1 MAYFNERK
9 GINVTPVSMLFFL
22 VFWPM
27 AGAVISYI
35 AGMANKKGRDLI
47 VNIVTAIEFVVIGW
61 MLYLVFQGEEPAV
74 SVWDGFCGMGISL
87 KFDGFRAL
95 YGTVAGFMW
104 LATSLFSREYFASHY
119 RNRNRYYFFYLMTL
133 GATMGVFLSADLFTT
148 FIFFEIMSFTSYV
161 WVAHDETKEALKA
174 AETYLAVAIIG
185 GMAMLIGLMM
195 LYHEAGTLTIDELY
209 AACSAVQNKTPVL
222 VSGILM
228 LTGFGAKAGMFPLHI
243 WLPKAHP
250 VAPAPASALLS
261 GILTKSGIFGVL
273 VISCNIFR
281 HDPAWGKLILFLGV
295 ITMFWGAFLAIF
307 SVNFKRTLACS
318 SMSQIGFILV
328 GIGMIC
334 LLGEENAM
342 AVRGTLLHMMNHSLF
357 KLLLFMVAGVIYM
370 NTHKLN
376 LNDLRGWGKDKPLL
390 KVLYLSGALGIGG
403 IPLFSGYVSKTLL
416 HESIVEYGEILAGT
430 GVSAGW
436 VTAVE
441 WIFLLTGGM
450 TLAYMTKLFIAVFV
464 DKPAAKKQ
472 TAKEK
477 KMAAKGIRKPYMSR
491 LTAVTLSAVAVIL
504 PVFGILPS
512 FTMDKLADITVS
524 FFSAEE
530 AGNISYFSLNNLKG
544 ALISIL
550 IGAVLYVLIRRFLT
564 KADEAGNR
572 VYLDVWPEKLDL
584 EDYGYRPL
592 IGKVLLP
599 VLGAVSVFCN
609 GLVDRVT
616 AFSSRTVFSEKS
628 EDYWIEKGMTVQKFR
643 RKALTRREQILAS
656 SLSFGLLLCAA
667 GMVMTLLYLLFWR

>member
-1 MAYFNERK
+1 M
-9 GINVTPVSMLFFL
+9 TPESMLFFL

-27 AGAVISYI
+27 AGAVISYVI
-35 AGMANKKGRDLI
+35 GMVHKKGRDLA
-47 VNIVTAIEFVVIGW
+47 VNVVTAVEFLVVGW
-61 MLYLVFQGEEPAV
+61 MLYAVFQGQEAAV
-74 SVWDGFCGMGISL
+74 STWEGFCGMGISL
-87 KFDGFRAL
+87 QFDGFRAL
-95 YGTVAGFMW
+95 YGSVAGLMW
-104 LATSLFSREYFASHY
+104 LATSLFSREYFATHY

-133 GATMGVFLSADLFTT
+133 GATMGVFLSADLYTT

-174 AETYLAVAIIG
+174 AETYLAVAVIG
-185 GMAMLIGLMM
+185 GMAMLVGLLL
-195 LYHEAGTLTIDELY
+195 LYHTVGTLVIDQLY
-209 AACSAVQNKTPVL
+209 TACAAAGDKTL
-222 VSGILM
+222 IIVSGVLM

-261 GILTKSGIFGVL
+261 GILTKSGIFGIL

-281 HDPAWGKLILFLGV
+281 HDPAWGKLILLLGV

-390 KVLYLSGALGIGG
+390 KLLYLSGALGIGG
-403 IPLFSGYVSKTLL
+403 IPLFSGYISKTLL
-416 HESIVEYGEILAGT
+416 HESIVEYGKVLAET

-450 TLAYMTKLFIAVFV
+450 TLAYMTKLFVAVFV
-464 DKPAAKKQ
+464 DKPAVKKQ
-472 TAKEK
+472 TTKEK
-477 KMAAKGIRKPYMSR
+477 KKAAKGIRKPYMSR
-491 LTAVTLSAVAVIL
+491 LTAFTLSAVAVIL

-512 FTMDKLADITVS
+512 FTMDKLADLSVS
-524 FFSAEE
+524 FFAAEG
-530 AGNISYFSLNNLKG
+530 AGSVSYFSLNNLKG

-550 IGAVLYVLIRRFLT
+550 IGAVLYLLIRLCLT
-564 KADEAGNR
+564 KKDEAGNR
-572 VYLDVWPEKLDL
+572 VYLDVWPKKLDL

-592 IGKVLLP
+592 IGKGLLP
-599 VLGAVSVFCN
+599 ILSAVSAVCN

-628 EDYWIEKGMTVQKFR
+628 EDYWIEKGMTVQKMR
-643 RKALTRREQILAS
+643 RKALTRKEQVLAS

>member
-1 MAYFNERK
+1 
-9 GINVTPVSMLFFL
+9 MLFFL
-22 VFWPM
+22 AFWPM

-35 AGMANKKGRDLI
+35 IGMASKKGRDTF
-47 VNIVTAIEFVVIGW
+47 VNIVTVIEFAVVAW
-61 MLYLVFQGEEPAV
+61 MLALVLQGSEPAV
-74 SVWDGFCGMGISL
+74 SVWSGFGGMGL
-87 KFDGFRAL
+87 TLQFDGFRAL
-95 YGTVAGFMW
+95 YGTVAAFMW
-104 LATSLFSREYFASHY
+104 LMTGLFSREYFATHY

-174 AETYLAVAIIG
+174 AETYLAVAVIG
-185 GMAMLIGLMM
+185 GMAMLIGLMI
-195 LYHEAGTLTIDELY
+195 LYHEAGTLVIDELY
-209 AACSAVQNKTPVL
+209 AACAAVGNKTSII
-222 VSGILM
+222 VSGVLM

-273 VISCNIFR
+273 AISCNIFR
-281 HDPAWGKLILFLGV
+281 HDPAWGKLILLLGV

-328 GIGMIC
+328 GIGMVC
-334 LLGEENAM
+334 LLGEENAL
-342 AVRGTLLHMMNHSLF
+342 AARGTLLHMMNHSLF

-390 KVLYLSGALGIGG
+390 KLLYLSGALGIGG

-416 HESIVEYGEILAGT
+416 HESIVEYGHLLAET
-430 GVSAGW
+430 GVNAGW
-436 VTAVE
+436 ITAVE
-441 WIFLLTGGM
+441 WVFLLTGGM

-464 DKPAAKKQ
+464 DKPAPKKQ

-491 LTAVTLSAVAVIL
+491 LTAVTLSVVALIL
-504 PVFGILPS
+504 PIFGILPTL
-512 FTMDKLADITVS
+512 TMDKLAGITAP
-524 FFSAEE
+524 FFAAEE
-530 AGNISYFSLNNLKG
+530 AGSVAYFSLGNLKG

-550 IGAVLYVLIRRFLT
+550 IGAVLYLLIRRFLT
-564 KADEAGNR
+564 KVNEAGER
-572 VYLDVWPEKLDL
+572 IYLDVWPQKLDL

-599 VLGAVSVFCN
+599 ILGGVSAFCD
-609 GLVDRVT
+609 GLADRVI
-616 AFSSRTVFSEKS
+616 ALLSGTVFSEKS

-643 RKALTRREQILAS
+643 RKMLTRQEQIITS

-667 GMVMTLLYLLFWR
+667 GMVMILLYLLFWR

>member
-1 MAYFNERK
+1 M
-9 GINVTPVSMLFFL
+9 TPVSMLFFL

-27 AGAVISYI
+27 AGAVISYMV
-35 AGMANKKGRDLI
+35 GLVHKKGRD
-47 VNIVTAIEFVVIGW
+47 TAINLVTVVEFAVVAW
-61 MLYLVFQGEEPAV
+61 MLSTVFQGGEAAV
-74 SVWDGFCGMGISL
+74 SRWDGFCGMGISL
-87 KFDGFRAL
+87 KLDGFRAL
-95 YGTVAGFMW
+95 YGTVAAFMW
-104 LATSLFSREYFASHY
+104 LTTGLFSREYFATHY

-148 FIFFEIMSFTSYV
+148 FIFFEIMSFTSYI

-174 AETYLAVAIIG
+174 SETYLAVAVIG
-185 GMAMLIGLMM
+185 GMAMLIGLML
-195 LYHEAGTLTIDELY
+195 LYHAVGTLVIDELY
-209 AACSAVQNKTPVL
+209 TACAAVSNKMPVI
-222 VSGILM
+222 VSGVLM

-281 HDPAWGKLILFLGV
+281 HDPAWGKLILLLGV

-328 GIGMIC
+328 GISMIC
-334 LLGEENAM
+334 LLGEENAL

-376 LNDLRGWGKDKPLL
+376 LNELRGWGKDRPLL

-403 IPLFSGYVSKTLL
+403 IPLFSGYISKTLL
-416 HESIVEYGEILAGT
+416 HESIVEYGKVLAGT

-450 TLAYMTKLFIAVFV
+450 TLAYMTKLFVAVFV
-464 DKPAAKKQ
+464 DKPAAKKL
-472 TAKEK
+472 TAKERK
-477 KMAAKGIRKPYMSR
+477 RSEKGIRKPYMSR
-491 LTAVTLSAVAVIL
+491 LTAVVLSVVAVIL

-512 FTMDKLADITVS
+512 FTMDKLADITVP
-524 FFSAEE
+524 FFAAEK
-530 AGNISYFSLNNLKG
+530 AGSISYFSLNNLKG

-550 IGAVLYVLIRRFLT
+550 IGAVLYLLIRRFLT
-564 KADEAGNR
+564 KTDEKGNR
-572 VYLDVWPEKLDL
+572 IYLDVWLEKFDL
-584 EDYGYRPL
+584 EDSGYRPL

-599 VLGAVSVFCN
+599 ALGAVSAFCD
-609 GLVDRVT
+609 GIIDHIT
-616 AFSSRTVFSEKS
+616 AFSSRTIFSEKS
-628 EDYWIEKGMTVQKFR
+628 EDYWIEKGMTVQKLR
-643 RKALTRREQILAS
+643 RKALTRREQILSS

>member
-1 MAYFNERK
+1 
-9 GINVTPVSMLFFL
+9 MLFFL
-22 VFWPM
+22 AFWPM
-27 AGAVISYI
+27 AGALISYI
-35 AGMANKKGRDLI
+35 IGMANKKARDTF
-47 VNIVTAIEFVVIGW
+47 VNIVTVIEFAVVAW
-61 MLYLVFQGEEPAV
+61 MLTLVLRGSEPAV
-74 SVWDGFCGMGISL
+74 SAWSSFGGMGISM

-95 YGTVAGFMW
+95 YGTVAAFMW
-104 LATSLFSREYFASHY
+104 LMTGLFSREYFANHY

-174 AETYLAVAIIG
+174 AETYLAVAVIG

-195 LYHEAGTLTIDELY
+195 LYHEAGTLVIDELY
-209 AACSAVQNKTPVL
+209 AACAAVGNKLPII
-222 VSGILM
+222 VSGVLM

-281 HDPAWGKLILFLGV
+281 HDPAWGKLILLLGV

-328 GIGMIC
+328 GIGMVC
-334 LLGEENAM
+334 LLGEENAL
-342 AVRGTLLHMMNHSLF
+342 AARGTLLHMMNHSLF

-403 IPLFSGYVSKTLL
+403 IPLFSGYISKTLL
-416 HESIVEYGEILAGT
+416 HESIVEYGHLLAET
-430 GVSAGW
+430 GASAGW

-450 TLAYMTKLFIAVFV
+450 TLAYMTKLFVAVFV
-464 DKPAAKKQ
+464 DKPTPKKQ

-477 KMAAKGIRKPYMSR
+477 KLAAKGIRKPYMSR
-491 LTAVTLSAVAVIL
+491 LTAITLSVVAVIL
-504 PVFGILPS
+504 PVFGILPT
-512 FTMDKLADITVS
+512 FTMDKLAGITAP
-524 FFSAEE
+524 FFAAEE
-530 AGNISYFSLNNLKG
+530 AGSVSYFSLGNLKG

-550 IGAVLYVLIRRFLT
+550 IGAVLYLLIRRFLT
-564 KADEAGNR
+564 TVNEVGER
-572 VYLDVWPEKLDL
+572 VYLDVWPQKLDL

-592 IGKVLLP
+592 IQKVLLP
-599 VLGAVSVFCN
+599 LLGAVSAVCD
-609 GLVDRVT
+609 GLADHVT
-616 AFSSRTVFSEKS
+616 ALLSGTVFSEKS

-643 RKALTRREQILAS
+643 RKMLTRQEQILTS

-667 GMVMTLLYLLFWR
+667 GMVMILLYLLFWR